1 MDRYYITKVCQTLGF
16 NFKFYV
22 PCLIR
27 VYIAFFLLLAFLGYG
42 GLFWRNRPFLLIL
55 SIIATLVLI
64 LLPMGGDVVITTNF
78 GGTIT
83 GAGSDVTNTT
93 AGGSDE
99 YVILSLGDGWEY
111 TVWIWLNVAILLIH
125 FTVFLKEILSGVL

>member
-1 MDRYYITKVCQTLGF
+1 M
-16 NFKFYV
+16 
-22 PCLIR
+22 
-27 VYIAFFLLLAFLGYG
+27 YIAFFLLLAFLGYG
-42 GLFWRNRPFLLIL
+42 GLFWRNRPLLLIL

-78 GGTIT
+78 GGTT
-83 GAGSDVTNTT
+83 VGTVGTDATT
-93 AGGSDE
+93 ATNAGSDE

-111 TVWIWLNVAILLIH
+111 TVWIWLNVAILLVH

>member
-1 MDRYYITKVCQTLGF
+1 MDRYYITKVCKVIRF

-22 PCLIR
+22 PCLIH

-42 GLFWRNRPFLLIL
+42 GLFWRNRPLLLIL

-78 GGTIT
+78 AGTMT

-93 AGGSDE
+93 AGGSDDI
-99 YVILSLGDGWEY
+99 VLLSLGDGWEY

-125 FTVFLKEILSGVL
+125 FTVFLKEMLEGVL